1 MNVPKLATNS
11 LIPVP
16 SGANFDPKELKS
28 LSPFNHPVIVSKK
41 LDFVNV
47 NIASANAL
55 EPSKTAGSTDD
66 NTAKNGKA
74 LVANLDNSVPNLP
87 NDSPPLIN
95 EAILSK
101 RLAPVNNN
109 NELAIALAPSVILFD
124 TEDIIVIN
132 GNAFTANSESF
143 SPV

>member
-1 MNVPKLATNS
+1 MNVPKLETNS

-16 SGANFDPKELKS
+16 SGANFDPKEPKS

-47 NIASANAL
+47 NIASASAL
-55 EPSKTAGSTDD
+55 EPSKTAGSTED
-66 NTAKNGKA
+66 NTVKNGKA
-74 LVANLDNSVPNLP
+74 LIANLDNSEPNLP

-109 NELAIALAPSVILFD
+109 NEPANTLTPCITLSLTV
-124 TEDIIVIN
+124 DIIAIK
-132 GNAFTANSESF
+132 GIADIANSESF